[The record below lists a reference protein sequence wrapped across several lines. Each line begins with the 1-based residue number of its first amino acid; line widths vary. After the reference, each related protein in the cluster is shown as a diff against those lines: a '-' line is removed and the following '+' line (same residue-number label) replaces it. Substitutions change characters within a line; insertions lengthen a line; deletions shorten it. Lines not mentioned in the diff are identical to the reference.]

1 MAGTDDNFQ
10 PNTIT
15 FCTMNW
21 KDHKYQGLSDF
32 PPVVEEG
39 LSLDQFAIGGLTF
52 LHESF
57 HYALLN
63 ENTPDTAYNLEQI
76 TGGAALDDGK
86 IITTDQAVTNPESW
100 TMFALAW
107 YLGSKNKDFTFAS
120 SKSKRL

>member
-1 MAGTDDNFQ
+1 MAGTDDNMQ

-21 KDHKYQGLSDF
+21 KDHEYKGLSDF

-39 LSLDQFAIGGLTF
+39 LSLNHFAIGGLTF

-63 ENTPDTAYNLEQI
+63 EHTPDTACKQERIYRKSRDETNMISSL
-76 TGGAALDDGK
+76 GK
-86 IITTDQAVTNPESW
+86 II
-100 TMFALAW
+100 
-107 YLGSKNKDFTFAS
+107 
-120 SKSKRL
+120 